1 LVKKTVIFES
11 RFGVDINQFSST
23 QEIDEFLEKKL
34 GRKLRVVRLD
44 QGVVDDTGNVFMLSD
59 YDIDRI
65 IDEELKD

>member
-1 LVKKTVIFES
+1 MVKKTVIFES